1 MNKGNTV
8 YFYVYF
14 SCLVLLLC
22 VFSLRHCNAQGT
34 PQKTFT
40 RDSLPSYKFTKNKYF
55 IHCTD
60 SLPILIA
67 LSFYPELSNTR
78 VKFMRKK
85 ARSPLSTRQSVF
97 NVFRKKSRRIYI
109 ITISTKTN
117 KRIAPIL
124 LDSLGFNAQ
133 IGVLGHELS
142 HVSAFAKM
150 SAWQYAKFLLSQ
162 IKKTSIDAA
171 ENQTDK
177 RTIDHGLGYQLLDWS
192 KEVRAKLNIL
202 RWGGSEIVSS
212 KKERYMNPESIIDYM
227 KNTHKEIA
235 PE

>member
-1 MNKGNTV
+1 MLFIFFV
-8 YFYVYF
+8 
-14 SCLVLLLC
+14 SIA
-22 VFSLRHCNAQGT
+22 NAQT
-34 PQKTFT
+34 LSQKLFV
-40 RDSLPSYKFTKNKYF
+40 RDSNFTPNHSLLAYKKLLNIEDTNA
-55 IHCTD
+55 IQ
-60 SLPILIA
+60 IA
-67 LSFYPELSNTR
+67 LNFYPELNNTR
-78 VKFMRKK
+78 IKFIRKK

-97 NVFRKKSRRIYI
+97 NIFRKKSKRIYI

-124 LDSLGFNAQ
+124 LDSLSFNAQ

-162 IKKTSIDAA
+162 IKKANVDAA

-192 KEVRAKLNIL
+192 KEVRKKLNIL
-202 RWGGSEIVSS
+202 KWGGSEIVSS
-212 KKERYMNPESIIDYM
+212 EKERYMNPESIIDYM